1 MIAEVLCMAFMSL
14 GLANS
19 GVACDNMELIVE
31 ESQKNNIDPSLIV
44 GLIYVESMFNPKA
57 KSWANA
63 CGLMQILPKYS
74 KKYGGKDRNLTC
86 DELKDPKT
94 SITTGTKILKFW
106 KEKYARGKIKT
117 ALCGYNA
124 GFRCKGPN
132 KNKKGMSYAR
142 KVLKYQVKIKRQYN
156 KIFKDLKKDSAIYVK

>member
-19 GVACDNMELIVE
+19 DVACDNMQLIVD
-31 ESQKNNIDPSLIV
+31 ESENNNIDPSLIV
-44 GLIYVESMFNPKA
+44 GLIYVESRFNPKA

-63 CGLMQILPKYS
+63 CGLMQILPRYS

-132 KNKKGMSYAR
+132 RNQKSFKVSNQNKKG
-142 KVLKYQVKIKRQYN
+142 I
-156 KIFKDLKKDSAIYVK
+156 